1 MNTNENLLKEIEKK
15 RMRLM
20 KKLDDV
26 KDIVSDAYTD
36 ILYYAVITT
45 IMGFF
50 VYIILTDIHKTLNM
64 HYIQKD
70 ETKGE
75 TVAKK
80 KKNDPIYADNYI
92 YTTDNPFI
100 TQNNNQYIKNEL
112 RKRNTKLEYSL
123 DKLNNFKKENNIDDT
138 IYNSIDIKN
147 VSAVHDNYEY
157 VKNKR
162 ETSFWDMLFQKPK
175 HYGMVNNSQG
185 GFWELI

>member
-1 MNTNENLLKEIEKK
+1 
-15 RMRLM
+15 
-20 KKLDDV
+20 
-26 KDIVSDAYTD
+26 
-36 ILYYAVITT
+36 
-45 IMGFF
+45 
-50 VYIILTDIHKTLNM
+50 
-64 HYIQKD
+64 
-70 ETKGE
+70 
-75 TVAKK
+75 
-80 KKNDPIYADNYI
+80 
-92 YTTDNPFI
+92 
-100 TQNNNQYIKNEL
+100 
-112 RKRNTKLEYSL
+112 L